1 MRIRRILS
9 GWLGKAGL
17 RLAVA
22 ILSVVVLYFA
32 ANLVAL
38 RALEGWRLD
47 LTEGGLFTLAPATT
61 AVLERIDEPIVLTL
75 HLSRALERDQP
86 ALAAYAARVRELLH
100 EYADAAGGALVV
112 RQRDPSPFSPAEDEA
127 LAFAL
132 TGVPLSNGD
141 TGYFGLIGTNSVDDQ
156 AVVPLFAM
164 EREPEL
170 EYDLTSVIAALAE
183 PDRTTV
189 GILSPLP
196 MAGDDD
202 RPPWLIALR
211 LAEFFQLTVLPADA
225 IAIDPSVDVLLLAH
239 PRGLPDAT
247 LYAVDQYLM
256 AGGKAV
262 VFVDPF
268 SEIERALRPA
278 AQVFAP
284 NGSDLG
290 PFAQSWGV
298 RLRAER
304 VAADRSL
311 AVPVA
316 VGDDRPETVDDVLL
330 ISVRRPHFSTAD
342 AIASQLNALTVAT
355 AGVLDALPQAATTTS
370 PLVSTSAAAMALPL
384 HHVQADADPQ
394 QILAIYRAGD
404 RPLTLAARV
413 RGPARTAFPDGPPDG
428 AGTGEPHRAAG
439 AEPLDL
445 VVVTDT
451 DMLADALWASVAE
464 QDGQPVATTFAN
476 NDAFVINAIESLR
489 GAVNLAS
496 LRGRADL
503 ARPFRRIAAVQARAD
518 TEFRSA
524 EQTLIRDLADTQ
536 AELEALE
543 RTVEGE
549 AALTAARQEALAALR
564 ARVIAIRQ
572 ELRTVQRALRE
583 EVDRL
588 QLWLQFANTLAVPL
602 LLAAVAGAAAW
613 VRRRR
618 AAAVGG

>member
-1 MRIRRILS
+1 MRVRRIVRGS
-9 GWLGKAGL
+9 FGRAGV

-32 ANLVAL
+32 TNLVAL

-47 LTEGGLFTLAPATT
+47 LTEGGLFTLAPATKS
-61 AVLERIDEPIVLTL
+61 VLERIDEPIVLTL

-86 ALAAYAARVRELLH
+86 ALAAYAARVRELLQ

-112 RQRDPSPFSPAEDEA
+112 RLRHPSPFSPAEDEA
-127 LAFAL
+127 LAFGL

-196 MAGDDD
+196 LAGDDD

-211 LAEFFQLTVLPADA
+211 LAEFFELIVLPPDA

-239 PRGLPDAT
+239 PRGLPEAT
-247 LYAVDQYLM
+247 LYAMDQYLM

-278 AQVFAP
+278 AQAFAP

-290 PFAQSWGV
+290 PFERSWGL
-298 RLRAER
+298 RLRADR

-316 VGDDRPETVDDVLL
+316 VGGDRPETVDDVLL
-330 ISVRRPHFSTAD
+330 ISVRRPHFSTED
-342 AIASQLNALTVAT
+342 AVASQLNALTVAT
-355 AGVLDALPQAATTTS
+355 AGILDALPEAATTPTV
-370 PLVSTSAAAMALPL
+370 LVATSATAMALPL
-384 HHVQADADPQ
+384 HHVQADTDPRQ
-394 QILAIYRAGD
+394 VLALYRAGNQ
-404 RPLTLAARV
+404 PLTLAARV
-413 RGPARTAFPDGPPDG
+413 RGPARTAFPDGPPAG
-428 AGTGEPHRAAG
+428 AGTGAPHRAAG

-445 VVVTDT
+445 VVVADV

-496 LRGRADL
+496 LRGRADM

-524 EQTLIRDLADTQ
+524 EQALIGELADTQ

-572 ELRTVQRALRE
+572 ELRMVQRALRE

-602 LLAAVAGAAAW
+602 LLAATAGAIAW
-613 VRRRR
+613 IRRRR
-618 AAAVGG
+618 TAAVGG